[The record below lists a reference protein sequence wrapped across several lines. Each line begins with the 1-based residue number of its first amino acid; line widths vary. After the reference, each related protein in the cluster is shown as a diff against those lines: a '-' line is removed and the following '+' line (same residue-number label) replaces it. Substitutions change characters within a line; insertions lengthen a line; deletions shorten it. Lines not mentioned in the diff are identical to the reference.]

1 MAARDHP
8 LLGKWRSVATAL
20 GGSDLPDLVEPAY
33 IRFDAQGRGEF
44 VFGAVQGSL
53 HCRYGPAGVRFTWQ
67 GSDEMDPVSGA
78 GDAELDEDGLLT
90 GEIRFHDGDDSTF
103 KARRWWRG
111 GGPPCRRASVH
122 LARPASAAT
131 WGGVRTAVTE
141 AAGRDRSEERR

>member
-8 LLGKWRSVATAL
+8 LLGRWRIVEMAL
-20 GGSDLPDLVEPAY
+20 WDSDFLDLVEPAY

-53 HCRYGPAGVRFTWQ
+53 HCRYGPGSVRFTWQ
-67 GSDEMDPVSGA
+67 GSDEMDPASGA

-103 KARRWWRG
+103 KARRW
-111 GGPPCRRASVH
+111 
-122 LARPASAAT
+122 
-131 WGGVRTAVTE
+131 
-141 AAGRDRSEERR
+141 